1 MSELRLSDIMSA
13 CVHAIED
20 AQEVLDVAI
29 TNAIHSHFE
38 AGITTERERI
48 IKLLEE
54 HLDGG
59 LMFAED
65 WNTPGKEIAYTLFKG
80 DIIALIKEGK

>member
-1 MSELRLSDIMSA
+1 MMSGQVSSPNIPGIIA
-13 CVHAIED
+13 
-20 AQEVLDVAI
+20 
-29 TNAIHSHFE
+29 E
-38 AGITTERERI
+38 AKRSERERI
-48 IKLLEE
+48 IKLLKE